1 MYTQCYINKSGKNM
15 KNITTE
21 QYQDD
26 CTKFFAPC
34 DEIAECLINN
44 EGIAGVD
51 HQTLVILVGSNVEL
65 DARVSQY
72 I

>member
-1 MYTQCYINKSGKNM
+1 ME
-15 KNITTE
+15 NITAE

-34 DEIAECLINN
+34 DEIAESLINN

-51 HQTLVILVGSNVEL
+51 YKTLVALVSSNPEL
-65 DARVSQY
+65 DTRVSQY

>member
-1 MYTQCYINKSGKNM
+1 ME
-15 KNITTE
+15 NITAE

-34 DEIAECLINN
+34 DEIAESLINN

-51 HQTLVILVGSNVEL
+51 YQTLVSLVGSNPEL
-65 DARVSQY
+65 DARVSHY

>member
-1 MYTQCYINKSGKNM
+1 M
-15 KNITTE
+15 KNITAE

-34 DEIAECLINN
+34 DEIAESLINN

-51 HQTLVILVGSNVEL
+51 YQTLVVLVSSNVEL